1 MNSELAE
8 RRAAVLRKRLAE
20 AGLGADRATAASVT
34 RRADRSSAP
43 LSPAQ
48 RRMWVLDWFDP
59 SGVAYNVCLH
69 VTFAGSLDVAAL
81 GAALR
86 AMVVRHEVLRT
97 HYPLAADQL
106 PRQRIDPVAEVAEFP
121 VPLIDLRDRPPGTA
135 EDLVTELA
143 RHRFD
148 LARDWPLRA
157 VLYRTDVREYRLGL
171 VVHHIAWDGG
181 TWPVISAEL
190 TRAYASA
197 LDGGTVQ
204 EELLDA
210 QYGDF
215 AAALADRPVLAAD
228 REYWLSRLTDLPG
241 PLALPS
247 DNPGN
252 PDNPENRGG
261 GRRSVVF
268 GTERTGRFTALAA
281 REGVTPFTVLL
292 AAFGALLHRYGS
304 GTDLPIGSAT
314 MNRDN
319 AQAQALIG
327 NFGNTLVLR
336 LDASGDPSFTELVR
350 RADTVCAG
358 GFAHQD
364 MPYDEVVAALRES
377 GGARESD
384 PFNVMV
390 LFLTQGLAGPRL
402 PGVRTSWRNV
412 HNGTTQF
419 DLSLE
424 AFLIDGE
431 LEIEASY
438 STEMFSAARVDAL
451 LEDLRAL
458 LDVVAARP
466 ETPLS
471 ALAVRDWQVSVPDTA
486 PAELAEV
493 GDREVELRIR
503 RLMAELL
510 EYDAVSA
517 GQDFFA
523 LGGNSLLATKLV
535 AQVRSSLGADI
546 SVRTVAEHPTP
557 AALAAVVSGLGR
569 DADWRD
575 VSPAGD
581 APVGAASRP

>member
-106 PRQRIDPVAEVAEFP
+106 PRQHIDPAAEVAAFP
-121 VPLIDLRDRPPGTA
+121 VPVHDLRERPPGAA

-143 RHRFD
+143 GHRFD
-148 LARDWPLRA
+148 LAREWPLRV
-157 VLYRTDVREYRLGL
+157 VLYRTGEQEYRLGL

-204 EELLDA
+204 EEPLDV

-215 AAALADRPVLAAD
+215 AVALADKPVLAAD

-268 GTERTGRFTALAA
+268 GTERIGRFTALAA
-281 REGVTPFTVLL
+281 REG
-292 AAFGALLHRYGS
+292 
-304 GTDLPIGSAT
+304 
-314 MNRDN
+314 
-319 AQAQALIG
+319 
-327 NFGNTLVLR
+327 
-336 LDASGDPSFTELVR
+336 
-350 RADTVCAG
+350 
-358 GFAHQD
+358 
-364 MPYDEVVAALRES
+364 
-377 GGARESD
+377 
-384 PFNVMV
+384 
-390 LFLTQGLAGPRL
+390 
-402 PGVRTSWRNV
+402 
-412 HNGTTQF
+412 
-419 DLSLE
+419 
-424 AFLIDGE
+424 
-431 LEIEASY
+431 
-438 STEMFSAARVDAL
+438 
-451 LEDLRAL
+451 
-458 LDVVAARP
+458 
-466 ETPLS
+466 
-471 ALAVRDWQVSVPDTA
+471 
-486 PAELAEV
+486 
-493 GDREVELRIR
+493 
-503 RLMAELL
+503 
-510 EYDAVSA
+510 
-517 GQDFFA
+517 
-523 LGGNSLLATKLV
+523 
-535 AQVRSSLGADI
+535 
-546 SVRTVAEHPTP
+546 
-557 AALAAVVSGLGR
+557 
-569 DADWRD
+569 
-575 VSPAGD
+575 
-581 APVGAASRP
+581 